1 MFLFHFACCVTTV
14 SDSLQ
19 HKMVGKECEG
29 EELIHN
35 RVRVR
40 AKYTLYNLRG
50 LREISSCADVVSL
63 KNGPYKIM
71 LPSSLFAFTNNMD
84 LLWNCEPCLTE
95 INYCAWQWP
104 HVFSYRYLY
113 SNLYLYLQI
122 ICTVVGFLK
131 RFKHRHTPIHP
142 LWGFHTIRWR
152 GVALNNYSQMIE
164 IFEQVYKHSQVPKR
178 KYNTLTLLYIFNT
191 AR

>member
-35 RVRVR
+35 RLRVR
-40 AKYTLYNLRG
+40 TLYNLGG

-71 LPSSLFAFTNNMD
+71 LPSSLFAFTNNME
-84 LLWNCEPCLTE
+84 LL
-95 INYCAWQWP
+95 
-104 HVFSYRYLY
+104 
-113 SNLYLYLQI
+113 
-122 ICTVVGFLK
+122 
-131 RFKHRHTPIHP
+131 
-142 LWGFHTIRWR
+142 
-152 GVALNNYSQMIE
+152 
-164 IFEQVYKHSQVPKR
+164 
-178 KYNTLTLLYIFNT
+178 
-191 AR
+191 

>member
-40 AKYTLYNLRG
+40 AKYTPYNLRG

-71 LPSSLFAFTNNMD
+71 LPSSLFAFINKQHGATLKLWTLSHWNQ
-84 LLWNCEPCLTE
+84 LLCLTLASC
-95 INYCAWQWP
+95 IFLF
-104 HVFSYRYLY
+104 VF
-113 SNLYLYLQI
+113 
-122 ICTVVGFLK
+122 V
-131 RFKHRHTPIHP
+131 FKFVFVFVFANNSARW
-142 LWGFHTIRWR
+142 LVFWR
-152 GVALNNYSQMIE
+152 GLNTGTRPSTHYE
-164 IFEQVYKHSQVPKR
+164 AFKEYDEEEWH
-178 KYNTLTLLYIFNT
+178 
-191 AR
+191 